1 MTASDR
7 QVLTGWGR
15 TAPTVADVVRP
26 ATADDAAAA
35 LEHAPPRGIIA
46 RGLGRSYGD
55 PAQNAGGQVIDT
67 TGVSGIHHLDIDE
80 GRVTADAGTSLEDL
94 MRWLVPLGWFVPV
107 TPGTRQVTVGGAIA
121 SDIHGK
127 NHHRAGSWCS
137 HVEAMTIVTPAGG
150 KQRITPSQDPDLFWA
165 TAGGMGLTGIVL
177 DATIRLKPIETSRLL
192 VDTDRTKDLEST
204 FELMATTDHLY
215 DYTVAWI
222 DLETTGV
229 SMGRSVVTRG
239 SFATLDALREIAPRK
254 AERPLDFH
262 ARALASTPPV
272 VPPKLLNHFTL
283 RAFNEAWYRKA
294 PKHRVQ
300 EPQTIGKFFHPLDML
315 RDWNRLYGRLG
326 MLQWQPVVPFE
337 ALDTMRS
344 IIGQLCAATCPSFVT
359 VLKRM
364 GPGNPG
370 PLSFPKA
377 GWTLNIDVP
386 ISSLHG
392 LGSLLDDLDE
402 QVVEA
407 GGRVYLAKDSRLRP
421 ELLPLMYPRL
431 DEWKRVRAE
440 VDPDRVLQSDLGRRL
455 GLV

>member
-1 MTASDR
+1 
-7 QVLTGWGR
+7 
-15 TAPTVADVVRP
+15 
-26 ATADDAAAA
+26 
-35 LEHAPPRGIIA
+35 
-46 RGLGRSYGD
+46 
-55 PAQNAGGQVIDT
+55 
-67 TGVSGIHHLDIDE
+67 
-80 GRVTADAGTSLEDL
+80 

-177 DATIRLKPIETSRLL
+177 DATIRLKPIETSQLL
-192 VDTDRTKDLEST
+192 VDTDRTRDLEST

-222 DLETTGV
+222 DLETTGA

-239 SFATLDALREIAPRK
+239 SFATLDALREIAPRR

-294 PKHRVQ
+294 PKHRVR
-300 EPQTIGKFFHPLDML
+300 EAQTIGKFFHPLDML

-337 ALDTMRS
+337 ALDTHAVDHR
-344 IIGQLCAATCPSFVT
+344 AA
-359 VLKRM
+359 
-364 GPGNPG
+364 
-370 PLSFPKA
+370 
-377 GWTLNIDVP
+377 
-386 ISSLHG
+386 LHG
-392 LGSLLDDLDE
+392 HVP
-402 QVVEA
+402 VV
-407 GGRVYLAKDSRLRP
+407 RD
-421 ELLPLMYPRL
+421 
-431 DEWKRVRAE
+431 RAE
-440 VDPDRVLQSDLGRRL
+440 AHGAGQPRTAVVPEGRAGRSTSTCRSRPSTGSAPCSTTSTSRWWTPAVGCTWPRTAASGPSCCRSCTRASTSGSGCGPRSTPTACLRSDLGRRL